1 MKMMMAASTFIMIK
15 AKVLTIKTKVLTFKA
30 KSATKS
36 KTKIATTKTKAKV
49 GTIKARVATM
59 KIQATATTASKV
71 MNVPKMLKV
80 MNMKKATGI
89 PSTLGALIT
98 MICKTR
104 ASVKTVHRLSMLNTP
119 VMQKITIH
127 TTSMCKI
134 RSTKRKKLNCQL
146 TAKVVEVQVM
156 AVQFLQVMAATIAMA
171 VQVTS
176 VVIVITGLLS
186 KQMLMM
192 IMDITAAITDD
203 RQDGLR

>member
-1 MKMMMAASTFIMIK
+1 MCTARSQVARLKMMMAASTFIMIK
-15 AKVLTIKTKVLTFKA
+15 AKVLTTKA

-36 KTKIATTKTKAKV
+36 KTKIVTT
-49 GTIKARVATM
+49 
-59 KIQATATTASKV
+59 KIQATATMASTV

-98 MICKTR
+98 MVCKTWT
-104 ASVKTVHRLSMLNTP
+104 SVKTVHRLSMLN
-119 VMQKITIH
+119 MLMMLKITIH
-127 TTSMCKI
+127 TTSKI
-134 RSTKRKKLNCQL
+134 RSAKRKKLNCHCGRDL
-146 TAKVVEVQVM
+146 TVKAVEIQVM
-156 AVQFLQVMAATIAMA
+156 AVHFLQVMAAAIAMA

-192 IMDITAAITDD
+192 IMDMTAVIMAVAITDD